1 MPAPLS
7 DELIKLWTLLPAEL
21 ELRTDSKLDM
31 AEEQDSLSP
40 LLKLR
45 KNLFGF
51 AVATVDAAPC
61 IFRPSKGALGRG
73 AG

>member
-51 AVATVDAAPC
+51 AVADPPPC

-73 AG
+73 GG

>member
-7 DELIKLWTLLPAEL
+7 DELIKLCTLLPAEL

-51 AVATVDAAPC
+51 AVADPPC